1 MAACSSAKTA
11 TAPSGQLAPAGRIT
25 RLLSTW
31 SKENVASE
39 RAGRARSPLR
49 AVARRRGQLPNE
61 TAGRG
66 LPALPTRRRPVIRT
80 INPHPLLCSLAQSFA
95 DRIHE
100 DVAGFLFQFMMTAQ
114 PVIKEIALPI
124 HATFSSDELLPVR
137 DGDLHSRF
145 A

>member
-11 TAPSGQLAPAGRIT
+11 TALSGELAPAGRIT

-39 RAGRARSPLR
+39 RARRARSPLR
-49 AVARRRGQLPNE
+49 A

-100 DVAGFLFQFMMTAQ
+100 DV
-114 PVIKEIALPI
+114 EIGRA
-124 HATFSSDELLPVR
+124 HV
-137 DGDLHSRF
+137 
-145 A
+145 